1 MKTYEATHAML
12 LKLAPLAQQYRS
24 ADAAQKER
32 IRDDYCKALTRFVA
46 SGWTGVVGEVNELPD
61 DARLRPDTAQLIVNL
76 MVLGDCI
83 VLISLGDEGAVAS
96 SQLTEFF

>member
-1 MKTYEATHAML
+1 
-12 LKLAPLAQQYRS
+12 
-24 ADAAQKER
+24 
-32 IRDDYCKALTRFVA
+32 
-46 SGWTGVVGEVNELPD
+46 VGEVNELPD